1 MTAPSPTSTPAP
13 LIVFT
18 DLDGTLLDTRTYSA
32 EPARAALD
40 RLAARGVPVVFCSSK
55 SAAEQRPIRREL
67 GLEHTPFIV
76 ENGAAVF
83 VPESAG
89 LPVADWPLAS
99 GAAGERVHALGQPF
113 AQVKAGIRRAAD
125 RAGIPVTGYAELTVR
140 QIAEVTGLDE
150 AAAARAQ
157 RRDFSET
164 LVDQL
169 PPETWA
175 VFEAALAPEG
185 LCARHGGRFRTVTG
199 AETDKGRAVRLLA
212 ALFATAAGRSVVT
225 AGLGDSAND
234 AGLLAAVDHAFLLP
248 SDKGG
253 WAPLEV
259 PRMRRL
265 ARPGPLGW
273 SDAVNELLG

>member
-1 MTAPSPTSTPAP
+1 MTPASSAPARAP

-18 DLDGTLLDTRTYSA
+18 DLDGTLLDARTYSA
-32 EPARAALD
+32 APAREALA
-40 RLAARGVPVVFCSSK
+40 RLAARRVPVVFCSSK

-67 GLEHTPFIV
+67 GLEHAPFIV

-83 VPESAG
+83 VPEAAG

-99 GAAGERVHALGQPF
+99 GASGERVHALGLPF
-113 AQVKAGIRRAAD
+113 AQVKAGIRRASAH
-125 RAGIPVTGYAELTVR
+125 AAIAVTGYAELTVR

-175 VFEAALAPEG
+175 ALETALAAEG

-199 AETDKGRAVRLLA
+199 AETDKGRAVRLLT
-212 ALFATAAGRSVVT
+212 ALFATAAGRPVVT

-234 AGLLAAVDHAFLLP
+234 AGLLAAVDRAFLLP
-248 SDKGG
+248 SDQGG

-259 PRMRRL
+259 PGMRRL

-273 SDAVNELLG
+273 SDAMTELLA